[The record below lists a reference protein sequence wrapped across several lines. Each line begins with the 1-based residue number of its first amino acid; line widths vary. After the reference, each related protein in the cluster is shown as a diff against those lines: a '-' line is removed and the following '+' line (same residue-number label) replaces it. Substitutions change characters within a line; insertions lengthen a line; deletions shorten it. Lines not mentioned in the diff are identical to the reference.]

1 MNNQRL
7 RFSRRQF
14 VGQAGMGL
22 AGVTSGAA
30 VSSFALP
37 ARVQARSLSPDQ
49 LPRRVLG
56 RTGLSVTAMCLG
68 TAPCGIA
75 PSISVDE
82 VARIVE
88 EAIDLGINFI
98 DTSERYGNAEE
109 GVGKVMTR
117 RRHEVILATKV
128 WADTIE
134 EAEKKLAGSLRNLQT
149 DCVDILYFHNLGQRD
164 MNRAL
169 GPDGV
174 FPWLLR
180 QREKGVCRFVGIS
193 GHNLPS
199 RFLPFLQTGDVDVVL
214 MTINF
219 ADRYTYNFEERVLP
233 LCREKNVGV
242 VAMKVFGAPD
252 PATGSWANP
261 KALPR
266 IGLENLE
273 LAVRYALSLP
283 GVHSVNLGVHT
294 IEQLREDV
302 QIVSRFRPLE
312 PAEWKKIEELGPQLA
327 AKWGPHFGPV
337 EEEAA

>member
-1 MNNQRL
+1 
-7 RFSRRQF
+7 
-14 VGQAGMGL
+14 
-22 AGVTSGAA
+22 
-30 VSSFALP
+30 
-37 ARVQARSLSPDQ
+37 
-49 LPRRVLG
+49 
-56 RTGLSVTAMCLG
+56 
-68 TAPCGIA
+68 
-75 PSISVDE
+75 
-82 VARIVE
+82 
-88 EAIDLGINFI
+88 
-98 DTSERYGNAEE
+98 
-109 GVGKVMTR
+109 MT
-117 RRHEVILATKV
+117 
-128 WADTIE
+128 
-134 EAEKKLAGSLRNLQT
+134 
-149 DCVDILYFHNLGQRD
+149 
-164 MNRAL
+164 RAL
-169 GPDGV
+169 GPEGV

-266 IGLENLE
+266 IGVENLE

-302 QIVSRFRPLE
+302 KIVSRFRPLE
-312 PAEWKKIEELGPQLA
+312 PADWKRIEELGPQLA

-337 EEEAA
+337 EEEAT